1 MIKLSVC
8 ELAIFNFI
16 LTFKI
21 HESKLKTHLHFSGLI
36 GFQISTFPD
45 FQVKINVSK
54 AKTYLHMCIYV
65 QSKGSFAYHHS
76 STVQRFHS
84 STFPEYH
91 VKIRTSELTEIS
103 HISTFQGYS
112 KVINVMC
119 NTFYCDGVFCAL
131 LPQVKVVKYQRKSS
145 RIVFSINKKV
155 SKLFC

>member
-21 HESKLKTHLHFSGLI
+21 HESKLKTHLHFSGSI
-36 GFQISTFPD
+36 GFQISTFSD
-45 FQVKINVSK
+45 FQVKINVGK

-65 QSKGSFAYHHS
+65 QSKGSFAYYHI

-91 VKIRTSELTEIS
+91 VKIRTSELTDIS

-119 NTFYCDGVFCAL
+119 NTFYCDDVFCAL

>member
-1 MIKLSVC
+1 M
-8 ELAIFNFI
+8 
-16 LTFKI
+16 
-21 HESKLKTHLHFSGLI
+21 HFSGSI
-36 GFQISTFPD
+36 GFQISTFSD

-54 AKTYLHMCIYV
+54 TKTYLHMCIYV
-65 QSKGSFAYHHS
+65 QSKGSFAYHHI

-91 VKIRTSELTEIS
+91 VKIRTSELTDIS

-119 NTFYCDGVFCAL
+119 NTFYCDDVFCAL
-131 LPQVKVVKYQRKSS
+131 LPQVKFVKYQRKSS